1 MVVAV
6 AEHQLVKVILAFQS
20 YRISRESVRIL
31 IVQECVAMGFV
42 CILAMAVVV
51 VVEQVLQATVVR
63 SPVYSGEGQVII
75 FPQGIQG
82 SAWWPAIQVE

>member
-1 MVVAV
+1 MKVAV

-31 IVQECVAMGFV
+31 IVQVCVAMSLV
-42 CILAMAVVV
+42 CILAMAV

-63 SPVYSGEGQVII
+63 PPVYSGEGQVII
-75 FPQGIQG
+75 FPQRIQG
-82 SAWWPAIQVE
+82 GTWWPAIQVE

>member
-6 AEHQLVKVILAFQS
+6 DERRLVNVILAFQS

-51 VVEQVLQATVVR
+51 EQVLQATSVR
-63 SPVYSGEGQVII
+63 SPVYSGEGQVIL
-75 FPQGIQG
+75 FPQGGQG
-82 SAWWPAIQVE
+82 SAWWPAIQIE